1 MTAPNKKRDLLDELI
16 REHLA
21 EGKHPRE
28 LLEEGGLLKQLTK
41 QLVQRCLEV
50 EMDHELGYEKNERAG
65 KGTENRRNGYS
76 SKTLKSEQ
84 GEVRRR
90 IPRDRNGEFE
100 PPIVG
105 KHQTRLAGLDSKVIA
120 L

>member
-50 EMDHELGYEKNERAG
+50 EMDHELG
-65 KGTENRRNGYS
+65 
-76 SKTLKSEQ
+76 
-84 GEVRRR
+84 
-90 IPRDRNGEFE
+90 
-100 PPIVG
+100 
-105 KHQTRLAGLDSKVIA
+105 
-120 L
+120 